1 MAYRESSLQRDWDLE
16 VKEEAVTRRLTNDL
30 RDLSLSFASAPGL
43 GNTDVVIKNTEG
55 TIVQGVKLLLKTKPG
70 EIPFQPQF
78 FTDLQSFLFE
88 HVNEVTAQG
97 MKKVIEDSI
106 TENCSDFLDLKNVDI
121 VPDADNNRYSI
132 TIFVSEKQ
140 SREVIQITEFL
151 NIHIQH
157 EVI

>member
-16 VKEEAVTRRLTNDL
+16 VKEEAVTRRLTNILKDV
-30 RDLSLSFASAPGL
+30 SLSFAQAPGL
-43 GNTDVVIKNTEG
+43 GNTDVVLKDTRG

-88 HVNEVTAQG
+88 HVNEVTEKKK
-97 MKKVIEDSI
+97 KKVIEDSI
-106 TENCSDFLDLKNVDI
+106 KENCSDFLDLKNVDI

-151 NIHIQH
+151 EI
-157 EVI
+157 E

>member
-16 VKEEAVTRRLTNDL
+16 VKEEAVTRRLTNIL
-30 RDLSLSFASAPGL
+30 RDVSLSFAQAPGL
-43 GNTDVVIKNTEG
+43 GNTDVVLKDTEG

-121 VPDADNNRYSI
+121 VPDADNNRYTI

-151 NIHIQH
+151 EI
-157 EVI
+157 E

>member
-16 VKEEAVTRRLTNDL
+16 VKEEAVTRRLTNILKDV
-30 RDLSLSFASAPGL
+30 SLSFAQAPGL
-43 GNTDVVIKNTEG
+43 GNTDVVLKDTRG

-106 TENCSDFLDLKNVDI
+106 NENCGDFLDLKNVDI

-151 NIHIQH
+151 EI
-157 EVI
+157 E

>member
-16 VKEEAVTRRLTNDL
+16 VKEEAVTRRLTNIL
-30 RDLSLSFASAPGL
+30 RDVSLSFAQAPGL
-43 GNTDVVIKNTEG
+43 GNTDVVLKDTEG

-151 NIHIQH
+151 EI
-157 EVI
+157 E

>member
-30 RDLSLSFASAPGL
+30 RDLSLSFASTPGL
-43 GNTDVVIKNTEG
+43 GNTDVVIKDTKG

-151 NIHIQH
+151 EI
-157 EVI
+157 E

>member
-43 GNTDVVIKNTEG
+43 GNTDVVIKDTKG

-78 FTDLQSFLFE
+78 FLSPRYYFLFL
-88 HVNEVTAQG
+88 V
-97 MKKVIEDSI
+97 ED
-106 TENCSDFLDLKNVDI
+106 CLFLLSV
-121 VPDADNNRYSI
+121 Y
-132 TIFVSEKQ
+132 
-140 SREVIQITEFL
+140 
-151 NIHIQH
+151 
-157 EVI
+157 

>member
-16 VKEEAVTRRLTNDL
+16 VKEEAVTRRLTNIL
-30 RDLSLSFASAPGL
+30 RDVSLSFASAPGL
-43 GNTDVVIKNTEG
+43 GNTDVVLKDTEG
-55 TIVQGVKLLLKTKPG
+55 SIVQGVKLLLKTKPG

-106 TENCSDFLDLKNVDI
+106 NENCSDFLDLKNVDI

-132 TIFVSEKQ
+132 IIFVSEKQ

-151 NIHIQH
+151 EI
-157 EVI
+157 E